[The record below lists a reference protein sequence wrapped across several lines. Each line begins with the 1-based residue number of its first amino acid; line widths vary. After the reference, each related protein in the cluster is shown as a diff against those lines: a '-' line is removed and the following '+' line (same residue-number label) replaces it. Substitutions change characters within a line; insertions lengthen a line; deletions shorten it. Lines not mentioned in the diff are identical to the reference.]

1 MAKSGGGQSQADRH
15 LPEAVQSMKNLP
27 VSALACG
34 MFHSL
39 CLVSAC
45 VSVCARACVSCVSV
59 CVCVC
64 VCVQV
69 CLCLWCVCFCV
80 AHLDFYCAAAPCA
93 GAVLVVSSVGASCQ
107 LATGNMLPGQA

>member
-34 MFHSL
+34 MFHTL

-45 VSVCARACVSCVSV
+45 VSVCARACVVCFCV

-64 VCVQV
+64 VCR
-69 CLCLWCVCFCV
+69 CVCACGVCV
-80 AHLDFYCAAAPCA
+80 SVWHTLISIVRRRHVP
-93 GAVLVVSSVGASCQ
+93 VLSWWFRR
-107 LATGNMLPGQA
+107 